1 MWLREDE
8 REYVKARL
16 RADQGHNAAERTIT
30 LRDVGSV
37 LTDFRVILGGLM
49 YFGLI
54 VPVGSC
60 QDKVIW
66 DDQLTPHAGIRLCF
80 LCTHH
85 HCHVCDSRG
94 QRL

>member
-16 RADQGHNAAERTIT
+16 RADQGHNAAERKIS

-37 LTDFRVILGGLM
+37 LKDYRVILGGFM

-54 VPVGSC
+54 VPVGFC
-60 QDKVIW
+60 LDNVIW
-66 DDQLTPHAGIRLCF
+66 DNQLT
-80 LCTHH
+80 
-85 HCHVCDSRG
+85 SRA
-94 QRL
+94 RHTDMLSLRPPSLPRTFF